1 MIETFRIDERLIH
14 GQVIAT
20 WLKTLGITHLIVAN
34 DDVAKDEKKQ
44 KILKIVLPGN
54 VKCLIKG
61 VDDVIRVL
69 KDQRCESMHIML
81 IVGNPE
87 DAYKIMKNVSIIPE
101 VNLANYGSITKPQVE
116 NKLSIS
122 RMVYLDKEDVEV
134 MKKIISIGKPVFTQK
149 TPSEPKKSI
158 IL

>member
-1 MIETFRIDERLIH
+1 
-14 GQVIAT
+14 
-20 WLKTLGITHLIVAN
+20 
-34 DDVAKDEKKQ
+34 
-44 KILKIVLPGN
+44 
-54 VKCLIKG
+54 
-61 VDDVIRVL
+61 
-69 KDQRCESMHIML
+69 
-81 IVGNPE
+81 
-87 DAYKIMKNVSIIPE
+87 MKNVSIIPE